1 MDESTFKRRTKLLGL
16 DAIRLTARLRRDPVS
31 DVIRRQLVRAATSVG
46 ANYRAAC
53 RGQSRADV
61 SSKLAIVE
69 GEADEVLYWLELLIE
84 CGLVT
89 VKETASLLTEANE
102 ILSMTVAS
110 IKTLRGA
117 RIQNPKSK
125 I

>member
-1 MDESTFKRRTKLLGL
+1 
-16 DAIRLTARLRRDPVS
+16 
-31 DVIRRQLVRAATSVG
+31 
-46 ANYRAAC
+46 
-53 RGQSRADV
+53 V